1 MNWDAIGAIAE
12 MLAALGVII
21 SLIFVGL
28 QVRKSTAESRAATKQ
43 ATTDTEIV
51 MVSTFA
57 NHAEVWDKVAS
68 GGSFEEG
75 AETRLAILLFNL
87 LMIDYENRYHQH
99 KAGYFDDRSWENR
112 VRTFRTMVNQP
123 IFDLWR
129 NSLGGQSRS
138 ADYLD
143 FLDNLAAELR
153 SES

>member
-12 MLAALGVII
+12 MLAAAGVII

-57 NHAEVWDKVAS
+57 NHAEVWHKAVS
-68 GGSFEEG
+68 GVPLEKG
-75 AETRLAILLFNL
+75 AETRLGILLFNL
-87 LMIDYENRYHQH
+87 LMIDYENRFHQH
-99 KAGYFDDRSWENR
+99 KAGYFDDRSWDNR
-112 VRTFRTMVNQP
+112 VQTFRHMLELP
-123 IFDLWR
+123 IFDEWR
-129 NSLGGQSRS
+129 HSLGGQSRS

-143 FLDNLAAELR
+143 FLDELP
-153 SES
+153 S